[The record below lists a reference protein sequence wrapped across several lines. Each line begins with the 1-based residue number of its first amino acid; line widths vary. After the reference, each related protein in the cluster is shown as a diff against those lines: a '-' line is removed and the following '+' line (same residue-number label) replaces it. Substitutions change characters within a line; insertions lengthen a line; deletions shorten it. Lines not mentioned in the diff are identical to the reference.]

1 MMDDLIVLSHR
12 FLTRQTRPVWIYPAV
27 RSDSSISQFHLRST
41 SSANGVIFLCVDGIM
56 LISDNFLL
64 DDVMV
69 MITDFVL
76 S

>member
-41 SSANGVIFLCVDGIM
+41 SSANGVILCVDGIT
-56 LISDNFLL
+56 LISDNFLVN
-64 DDVMV
+64 DVMV